1 MRRWRM
7 RQREVRGCSPAPPSN
22 RFRRAAAL
30 VAVLA
35 VFAAGAARHPA
46 RSEDRDPHAADA
58 NGCVRSAFRVVL
70 DTGHTAEAPGAES
83 ARGVTEFDFNL
94 KFADA
99 IRQALLDAGF
109 DKTVRLIT
117 TTAHVRG
124 LLERATRANEMHA
137 DLFIAVHHNSVP
149 ENLIEKWEYQGEERK
164 FSDRFT
170 GYSIFI
176 SQDNG
181 DRDGSLEFGQLLGTA
196 LQARGL
202 AYTPHY
208 TLALMGR
215 HRRQLVD
222 PVAGVYRYDQLIVLR
237 FTRMPAVLLE
247 AGSIVNR
254 KEELELAKPER
265 RALAASA
272 VAAAVEDFCASRSRA
287 AAGRHAGATPQKPVL
302 RPPVHASP
310 ATLAR

>member
-1 MRRWRM
+1 MPPTPTAAC
-7 RQREVRGCSPAPPSN
+7 VPPSALSWTQATPPK
-22 RFRRAAAL
+22 RLARKVPAAS
-30 VAVLA
+30 
-35 VFAAGAARHPA
+35 P
-46 RSEDRDPHAADA
+46 
-58 NGCVRSAFRVVL
+58 NI
-70 DTGHTAEAPGAES
+70 
-83 ARGVTEFDFNL
+83 DFNL

-99 IRQALLDAGF
+99 IRHALLDAGF

-208 TLALMGR
+208 TLALMG
-215 HRRQLVD
+215 
-222 PVAGVYRYDQLIVLR
+222 G
-237 FTRMPAVLLE
+237 T
-247 AGSIVNR
+247 AGSSSI
-254 KEELELAKPER
+254 
-265 RALAASA
+265 
-272 VAAAVEDFCASRSRA
+272 RSRA
-287 AAGRHAGATPQKPVL
+287 CTATT
-302 RPPVHASP
+302 S
-310 ATLAR
+310 